1 MSITALI
8 SLSLVMSISV
18 GALIAIL
25 ITSGMNDGIPRII
38 TAIIISL
45 VVGFGFVFLMN
56 KYREH
61 EEKRWNNGVC
71 PICNTEYHFQS
82 AAKGRSSTTYYYVCE
97 NGHIFE
103 TDCFFQK

>member
-8 SLSLVMSISV
+8 FLSLAMSISV
-18 GALIAIL
+18 GAFIALIL
-25 ITSGMNDGIPRII
+25 TVGMNDGIPRTIAI
-38 TAIIISL
+38 IIISL
-45 VVGFGFVFLMN
+45 AVGFGFVFLMN
-56 KYREH
+56 KYREYE
-61 EEKRWNNGVC
+61 EEKWNNGIC

-82 AAKGRSSTTYYYVCE
+82 VAKGRSSTTYYYVCE